1 MDYFDSSDITFLF
14 YQEDCANLKLDSDYN
29 IVHNVKNIDCGVA
42 GDYTASGAHDMCA
55 DPLLAGALSGMEY
68 GMMPGPGSPAID
80 AGDNSVCPPVDILS
94 IPRPADDNGD
104 GNAVCNI
111 GAYE

>member
-1 MDYFDSSDITFLF
+1 
-14 YQEDCANLKLDSDYN
+14 
-29 IVHNVKNIDCGVA
+29 
-42 GDYTASGAHDMCA
+42 
-55 DPLLAGALSGMEY
+55 MEY
-68 GMMPGPGSPAID
+68 GMRPGPDSPAID